1 MLRMDAGRPVLIGQW
16 IGVSTTGANRDVSGE
31 MVIQEKGTAERLER
45 RAVGVPRSS
54 WRGIGLTAVLV
65 GLVVTNASA
74 WLLLLRDWSVL
85 DYVDVPF
92 FAFEKADG
100 QFDSPVLR
108 QALVLLIVLGVSYAG
123 VLAAMRSVRAL
134 TPVRRATLAASIA
147 VAALASVLL
156 YPVGALDV
164 FNYLVELKL
173 AFHYDQNPYL
183 VTFEAY
189 KDDSFARSAFLVDL
203 PLFYGPVWLIVSGLP
218 LLLTGF
224 GGLLQALLALKVY
237 NLGLLGIIATLIAM
251 QHSDARARWTGIVF
265 FLLNPLILFEG
276 VANVHNDVLMTVFI
290 VAGMVSLKR
299 RSLMAGPLL
308 ALAVMVKLYAAALA
322 PLFIAVALRDRWP
335 WKRAVLT
342 TVLAVAAMAA
352 VSLPYWSDGKMVDGF
367 EAGLEQSQH
376 MDHVSPLSLTQQWVQ
391 QGIAEDRPD
400 TIFVRSRPAFEILP
414 EDTADGI
421 RRGYME
427 IFAGLTIALAL
438 SAWKGRAEEIVA
450 AETLLLLLLFTTN
463 LYAWYL
469 IPVIAMFALRRDWLS
484 TAYVVVASI
493 LGLAYYPMYVYAHYN
508 TEWSRFD
515 VHLFLA
521 QFLTVP
527 ILIYLLARMMN
538 GLLLAWKA
546 RRCDKA
552 QVLAGDADESTRS

>member
-1 MLRMDAGRPVLIGQW
+1 M
-16 IGVSTTGANRDVSGE
+16 SGE
-31 MVIQEKGTAERLER
+31 IVIQEKGTADRLER
-45 RAVGVPRSS
+45 RAIGVPRSS
-54 WRGIGLTAVLV
+54 WRGIALTAVLI
-65 GLVVTNASA
+65 GLAVTNVAA
-74 WLLLLRDWSVL
+74 WWLLVRDWSVL

-108 QALVLLIVLGVSYAG
+108 HAFAFLLVLGVSYAG
-123 VLAAMRSVRAL
+123 VLAAMRSMRAV
-134 TPVRRATLAASIA
+134 TPVRRTALIVSISA
-147 VAALASVLL
+147 AALASVLL

-189 KDDSFARSAFLVDL
+189 KDDSFARSAFLIDL

-224 GGLLQALLALKVY
+224 GDLLQALLALKVY
-237 NLGLLGIIATLIAM
+237 HLGLIGIIAALIAM

-290 VAGMVSLKR
+290 VAAMVSLKR
-299 RSLMAGPLL
+299 RSMMAGPLL

-335 WKRAVLT
+335 WRRAILT

-391 QGIAEDRPD
+391 QDIAESRPD
-400 TIFVRSRPAFEILP
+400 PIFVRSRPAFEILP

-438 SAWKGRAEEIVA
+438 AAWKGRSEEIVA

-469 IPVIAMFALRRDWLS
+469 IPVIAMFALRRDLLA
-484 TAYVVVASI
+484 TAYVVVASL

-508 TEWSRFD
+508 TEWSRFQ
-515 VHLFLA
+515 VHQFLA
-521 QFLTVP
+521 LFLTVP
-527 ILIYLLARMMN
+527 ILLYLIARMLN
-538 GLLLAWKA
+538 GLRLAWKT
-546 RRCDKA
+546 RRSGGA
-552 QVLAGDADESTRS
+552 QVPAGAEGELARSRNDARMRSTVASSTGRNAS

>member
-1 MLRMDAGRPVLIGQW
+1 M
-16 IGVSTTGANRDVSGE
+16 
-31 MVIQEKGTAERLER
+31 
-45 RAVGVPRSS
+45 PRTS
-54 WRGIGLTAVLV
+54 WRGIALTVVLV
-65 GLVVTNASA
+65 GLVVTNVAA
-74 WLLLLRDWSVL
+74 WWLLVRDWSVL

-108 QALVLLIVLGVSYAG
+108 QAFVFLIVLGVSYAG
-123 VLAAMRSVRAL
+123 VLVAMRSMRAV
-134 TPVRRATLAASIA
+134 TPVRRAVIVVSIA
-147 VAALASVLL
+147 AAALASVLL

-183 VTFEAY
+183 VTFEAH
-189 KDDSFARSAFLVDL
+189 KDDSFARSAFLIDL

-224 GGLLQALLALKVY
+224 GDLLQALLALKIY
-237 NLGLLGIIATLIAM
+237 HLGLLGIIAALIAM
-251 QHSDARARWTGIVF
+251 HQSDTRARWTGVVF
-265 FLLNPLILFEG
+265 LLLNPLILFEG

-290 VAGMVSLKR
+290 VAAMVSLKR
-299 RSLMAGPLL
+299 RSVMAGPLL

-322 PLFIAVALRDRWP
+322 PLFIAVALRHRWP
-335 WKRAVLT
+335 WKRSILT
-342 TVLAVAAMAA
+342 TVLAVAAVAA
-352 VSLPYWSDGKMVDGF
+352 VALPYWSDGKMVDGF

-391 QGIAEDRPD
+391 QDIAESRPD
-400 TIFVRSRPAFEILP
+400 PIFVRSRPAFEILP

-438 SAWKGRAEEIVA
+438 SAWKGRSEEIVA

-469 IPVIAMFALRRDWLS
+469 IPVIAMFALRRDWLA

-508 TEWSRFD
+508 TEWSRFQ
-515 VHLFLA
+515 VHQFLA
-521 QFLTVP
+521 LFLTVP
-527 ILIYLLARMMN
+527 ILLYLVARMVN
-538 GLLLAWKA
+538 GLRLAWKT
-546 RRCDKA
+546 RRSGGD
-552 QVLAGDADESTRS
+552 QVLVGAGEEPAQLWNDARMRSTSASSTGRNAS